1 MGWVMENKDY
11 KEKRIFVI
19 SLVAFIISILSYFLI
34 SRDFWM
40 FYLFAHLGAFGV
52 MGLFG
57 CLAGNLANKK
67 QRGYWTA
74 FLLGSLLPIIL
85 GLIAVIIFYV
95 KQDGVLYCGGSVSLL
110 VALLVVLSYLIVKKK
125 QLI

>member
-1 MGWVMENKDY
+1 MGNKNS

-19 SLVAFIISILSYFLI
+19 SLVAFIIGTLGYFLL
-34 SRDFWM
+34 SRDFWV
-40 FYLFAHLGAFGV
+40 FYLVAHIGALGV

-57 CLAGNLANKK
+57 CLVGYLANKK

-85 GLIAVIIFYV
+85 GLIAVIVFYV

-110 VALLVVLSYLIVKKK
+110 VALLVVLSYLVVKKK
-125 QLI
+125 RLI